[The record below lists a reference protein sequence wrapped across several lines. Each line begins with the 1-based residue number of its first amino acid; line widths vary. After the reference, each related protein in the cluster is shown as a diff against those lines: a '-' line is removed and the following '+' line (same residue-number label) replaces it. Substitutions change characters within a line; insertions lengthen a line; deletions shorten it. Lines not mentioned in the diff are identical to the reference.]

1 MHKTVGAH
9 ISDLEQRR
17 GQLNSQ
23 VMEESSVKNRNLL
36 ETQLRAVESA
46 LKFYREAIETEHR
59 LMQQSSPQQSEK
71 YAKGRLHYAGL
82 QVKK

>member
-59 LMQQSSPQQSEK
+59 LIQQSSPQTKPPDAS
-71 YAKGRLHYAGL
+71 LP
-82 QVKK
+82 